1 MKQTNPI
8 ILYSLCTTNLL
19 QEAIKYAKLDDRVV
33 IYYDPYD
40 TKNQI
45 KEIIDQ
51 QTLSIPCI
59 KETKQHQEYGWYRKF
74 DKKRF

>member
-8 ILYSLCTTNLL
+8 IIYSLCTTNLL
-19 QEAIKYAKLDDRVV
+19 EEVIKSAKLNDRVV
-33 IYYDPYD
+33 ICYDHYD

-51 QTLSIPCI
+51 QTLSISCV
-59 KETKQHQEYGWYRKF
+59 KELKQHQEYGWYRKF